1 MRKALGIAGL
11 LIVVL
16 AACIMF
22 IRLANI
28 IIPDEEKEIDT
39 SAGISYLAETES
51 YDPDALRT
59 EGMQGTS
66 CQTATA
72 TPSSSADM
80 TSSETSETSEI
91 TSETELEILEIK
103 DGNFRAAFDD
113 IIIAGDSIVEAVSAY
128 GILDDDQVLAEIGAH
143 TWHLSK
149 VTDQIVSSNP
159 KYPILHY
166 GENELD
172 ELDNAPY
179 FIERYRECIET
190 LKEELPDTVI
200 FVDSIFPVQEKAY
213 NNEPYTVNIPYYNEL
228 IREMAEDLDVIYID
242 YDPFW
247 EALETDYYEPDGIHP
262 VMSFYTEQYLPYVYT
277 VAMNSKK

>member
-1 MRKALGIAGL
+1 MRKALGIVGL
-11 LIVVL
+11 LIFII

-22 IRLANI
+22 VRLADI
-28 IIPDEEKEIDT
+28 VVPTEENGADI
-39 SAGISYLAETES
+39 SAGISYLAETV
-51 YDPDALRT
+51 PDDVDLVLTRET
-59 EGMQGTS
+59 EERSPVLETTS
-66 CQTATA
+66 ASAVSSDVETTVTA
-72 TPSSSADM
+72 
-80 TSSETSETSEI
+80 

-159 KYPILHY
+159 KYLILHY

>member
-1 MRKALGIAGL
+1 MRKALGIVGL
-11 LIVVL
+11 LIFIL
-16 AACIMF
+16 AAFIMF
-22 IRLANI
+22 VRLADI
-28 IIPDEEKEIDT
+28 VVPTEENGADI
-39 SAGISYLAETES
+39 SAGISYLAETV
-51 YDPDALRT
+51 PDDVDMVLTRET
-59 EGMQGTS
+59 EERSPVLETTS
-66 CQTATA
+66 ASA
-72 TPSSSADM
+72 VSSDVE
-80 TSSETSETSEI
+80 TTVTETSEK
-91 TSETELEILEIK
+91 ELEILEIK

-159 KYPILHY
+159 KYLILHY

-172 ELDNAPY
+172 EPDNAPY

>member
-66 CQTATA
+66 CQTAT
-72 TPSSSADM
+72 PSSSADM
-80 TSSETSETSEI
+80 TSSETSETSE
-91 TSETELEILEIK
+91 TTAETELEILEIK

-113 IIIAGDSIVEAVSAY
+113 IIIAGDSIVEAISAY

-159 KYPILHY
+159 KYLILHY

-172 ELDNAPY
+172 ELEMAPY
-179 FIERYRECIET
+179 FIGRYRDCIET

-213 NNEPYTVNIPYYNEL
+213 NSEPYTVNIPYYNEL
-228 IREMAEDLDVIYID
+228 IREMADDLDVIYID

-262 VMSFYTEQYLPYVYT
+262 VMSFYTEEYLPYVYT
-277 VAMNSKK
+277 VAMTSKR

>member
-1 MRKALGIAGL
+1 MRKALGIVGL
-11 LIVVL
+11 LIFIL
-16 AACIMF
+16 AAFIMF
-22 IRLANI
+22 VRLADI
-28 IIPDEEKEIDT
+28 VVPTEENGADI
-39 SAGISYLAETES
+39 SAGISYLAETV
-51 YDPDALRT
+51 PDDVDMVLTRET
-59 EGMQGTS
+59 EERSPVLETTS
-66 CQTATA
+66 ASA
-72 TPSSSADM
+72 VSSDV
-80 TSSETSETSEI
+80 ETTVTE

-159 KYPILHY
+159 KYLILHY

-172 ELDNAPY
+172 EPDNAPY

>member
-66 CQTATA
+66 CQTAT
-72 TPSSSADM
+72 PSSSAEM
-80 TSSETSETSEI
+80 TSSETSETSE
-91 TSETELEILEIK
+91 TTAETELEILEIK

-113 IIIAGDSIVEAVSAY
+113 IIIAGDSIVEAISAY

-159 KYPILHY
+159 KYLILHY

-172 ELDNAPY
+172 ELEMAPY
-179 FIERYRECIET
+179 FIGRYRECIET

-213 NNEPYTVNIPYYNEL
+213 NSEPYTVNIPYYNEL
-228 IREMAEDLDVIYID
+228 IREMADDLDVIYID

-262 VMSFYTEQYLPYVYT
+262 VMSFYTEEYLPYVYT
-277 VAMNSKK
+277 VAMTSKR

>member
-11 LIVVL
+11 FIVVL

-51 YDPDALRT
+51 YEPDALRT

-66 CQTATA
+66 CQTA

-80 TSSETSETSEI
+80 TSSETSETSE
-91 TSETELEILEIK
+91 TTAETELEILEIQ

-113 IIIAGDSIVEAVSAY
+113 IIIAGDSIVEAISAY

-159 KYPILHY
+159 KYLILHY

-172 ELDNAPY
+172 ELEMAPY
-179 FIERYRECIET
+179 FIGRYRDCIET

-213 NNEPYTVNIPYYNEL
+213 NSEPYTVNIPYYNEL
-228 IREMAEDLDVIYID
+228 IREMADDLDVIYID

-262 VMSFYTEQYLPYVYT
+262 VMSFYTEEYLPYVYT
-277 VAMNSKK
+277 VAMTSKR

>member
-1 MRKALGIAGL
+1 MRKALGIVGL
-11 LIVVL
+11 LIFII

-22 IRLANI
+22 VRLADI
-28 IIPDEEKEIDT
+28 VVPTEENGADI
-39 SAGISYLAETES
+39 SAGISYLAETV
-51 YDPDALRT
+51 PDDVDMVLTRET
-59 EGMQGTS
+59 EERSPVLETTS
-66 CQTATA
+66 ASA
-72 TPSSSADM
+72 VSSDV
-80 TSSETSETSEI
+80 ETTVTE

-159 KYPILHY
+159 KYLILHY

>member
-1 MRKALGIAGL
+1 MRKALGIVGL
-11 LIVVL
+11 LIFII

-22 IRLANI
+22 VRLADI
-28 IIPDEEKEIDT
+28 VVPTEENGADI
-39 SAGISYLAETES
+39 SAGISYLAETV
-51 YDPDALRT
+51 PDDVDMVLTWET
-59 EGMQGTS
+59 EERSPVLETTS
-66 CQTATA
+66 ASA
-72 TPSSSADM
+72 VSSDV
-80 TSSETSETSEI
+80 ETTVTE

-159 KYPILHY
+159 KYLILHY

-179 FIERYRECIET
+179 FIERYRDCIET